1 MKNKFFVIILTS
13 MVFIAV
19 CFLSLKELFS
29 VRDITV
35 EYSVFNEQNV
45 EDVTEILEKY
55 KGQSLLFVDVKKI
68 EEEITADRYLKV
80 MQVKKIYPCEI
91 SVSLSERKPC
101 YFYEDLSHETGEYYL
116 FDEEFFVVGKVAEK
130 PLLSSGLTG
139 VSFTDKFSG
148 LKPDFVLKKQIEFG
162 YGFND
167 MLLKSTVA
175 LGDSRNNIVSINFV
189 GMPEAKN
196 YRLVLKTV
204 EGVSIEIRNADRD
217 LFEKVIKGVNFYKS
231 LSESERIENTIL
243 VYNESDGI
251 RCDYT
256 KKNAEI
262 IV

>member
-1 MKNKFFVIILTS
+1 MRNKFFVIILTC
-13 MVFIAV
+13 MVFVAV

-55 KGQSLLFVDVKKI
+55 KGQSLLFVDVKRI

-91 SVSLSERKPC
+91 SVSLSERRPS
-101 YFYEDLSHETGEYYL
+101 YFYEDKNSESAGYYL
-116 FDEEFFVVGKVAEK
+116 FDEEFFVIGKVTEK
-130 PLLSSGLTG
+130 PSTSSGVTG
-139 VSFTDKFSG
+139 VSFTDNFKG
-148 LKPDFVLKKQIEFG
+148 LTPGFVLKKQIEFG

-167 MLLKSTVA
+167 MLLKCKSA
-175 LGDSRNNIVSINFV
+175 LGDSRANIVSINFV
-189 GMPEAKN
+189 GMPEEKN
-196 YRLVLKTV
+196 YRLVLKTI

-217 LFEKVIKGVNFYKS
+217 LFEKIIKGVNFYKS

-256 KKNAEI
+256 KKI
-262 IV
+262 PR

>member
-13 MVFIAV
+13 MVFVAV
-19 CFLSLKELFS
+19 CFLGLKELFS

-55 KGQSLLFVDVKKI
+55 KGQNLLFIDVKKI

-80 MQVKKIYPCEI
+80 MQVKKVYPCEI
-91 SVSLSERKPC
+91 SVSLSERKPR
-101 YFYEDLSHETGEYYL
+101 YYYEYLSGETNEYYL
-116 FDEEFFVVGKVAEK
+116 FDEEFFVVGKADEK
-130 PLLSSGLTG
+130 PLLSSGVTG
-139 VSFTDKFSG
+139 VSFTDKFGG

-162 YGFND
+162 YEFND
-167 MLLKSTVA
+167 MLLKCTEA
-175 LGDSRNNIVSINFV
+175 LGDSRDNIVSINFV

-204 EGVSIEIRNADRD
+204 EGVSVEIRNADRD
-217 LFEKVIKGVNFYKS
+217 LFEKVIKGVNYYKS
-231 LSESERIENTIL
+231 LSESERIANTIL

-256 KKNAEI
+256 KNAEA